1 MQASRHDPTRESY
14 VSILVTRLDAVP
26 IWVGKILRK
35 QLLGIKRFLMKIRM
49 IKGEP
54 RRCTV
59 EDHELQDKEVPDL
72 TTNDSLLDLESAGG
86 GIKPKTDVE
95 AGQRPLSKI
104 VFKPGHRKADNALPN
119 QGNGR

>member
-1 MQASRHDPTRESY
+1 
-14 VSILVTRLDAVP
+14 VSILVTRLYAVP

-49 IKGEP
+49 IKEEP
-54 RRCTV
+54 RHRTV

-72 TTNDSLLDLESAGG
+72 TTNDGLLDAESAGG
-86 GIKPKTDVE
+86 GIRPKTNVE
-95 AGQRPLSKI
+95 AVQQPLPKI
-104 VFKPGHRKADNALPN
+104 AFKPGHRKADNALP